1 MTLFE
6 NRETAIWHLSD
17 EQPRPQL
24 NPGIYCILKYMSLIF
39 SKHDDINLHMQQFHI
54 WNKSVLNTTDL
65 LATWIPSTPQP
76 INHHFRQ
83 NLAFVRT
90 NVPRNRCS
98 CHPTT
103 RQRFVESSANGCR
116 KNMKKSGGIKSWVP
130 EQRSLGNG
138 PTLCENSKWIEWVG
152 WDGFSNLVALPQLI
166 HLGRASEFS
175 IPKSYRH
182 ISLD

>member
-1 MTLFE
+1 
-6 NRETAIWHLSD
+6 
-17 EQPRPQL
+17 
-24 NPGIYCILKYMSLIF
+24 
-39 SKHDDINLHMQQFHI
+39 
-54 WNKSVLNTTDL
+54 
-65 LATWIPSTPQP
+65 
-76 INHHFRQ
+76 
-83 NLAFVRT
+83 
-90 NVPRNRCS
+90 
-98 CHPTT
+98 
-103 RQRFVESSANGCR
+103 
-116 KNMKKSGGIKSWVP
+116 MKKSGGIKSWVP